1 MMKRYIKVVLPIK
14 KLISFILA
22 ISLILAL
29 FAIPTNA
36 AGETFVAIGNT
47 VLPLGGPAPIYSS
60 GVWYIDYQNLTTGGL
75 VSSSYNSAERTLV
88 LYTWDTTLIFN
99 LNETTAHTVA
109 EKVKYKAVSFTSS
122 GTVYV
127 PAQFTAQ
134 MLGFDYNFLADIPM
148 IRIKRSSDIPND
160 IFLYMAEK
168 AAKEELERYNASKN
182 NQQSSQQ
189 GNSDKP
195 SVQEPDSQENQ
206 NTEKKY
212 IALTFN
218 IKDGKNFSKIL
229 DSLSRYGYRAA
240 FFIQGS
246 AIPNCEDAIRRAV
259 AMGHTIGTLSENG
272 DADFILDVDAMNEK
286 LNLANTKLFDIAKI
300 KTRLVRIPSGS
311 KNIPE
316 ANADALIAKGYRIW
330 DQSILPAGSSGNGI
344 YNSAISRLSSAARST
359 VMTLDDSDASLN
371 ALSRLLRYFS
381 SNNFSVYAIDLLDA
395 PVNAIGKHG

>member
-1 MMKRYIKVVLPIK
+1 MLVLALVI
-14 KLISFILA
+14 
-22 ISLILAL
+22 AL

-60 GVWYIDYQNLTTGGL
+60 GIWYIDYQNLTTGGF
-75 VSSSYNSAERTLV
+75 VSSSYNSAERILV

-99 LNETTAHTVA
+99 LNETTAHTVS
-109 EKVKYKAVSFTSS
+109 ENVKYKAVSFSAS

-134 MLGFDYNFLADIPM
+134 MLGFDYSFLSDIPL

-160 IFLYMAEK
+160 IFFYMAEK
-168 AAKEELERYNASKN
+168 SAQEELAKYNEAKN
-182 NQQSSQQ
+182 NQQ
-189 GNSDKP
+189 NSNKP
-195 SVQEPDSQENQ
+195 TLESDLQSNQ

-229 DSLSRYGYRAA
+229 DSLSRYGYRAT

-246 AIPNCEDAIRRAV
+246 AIANCEDAIRRAV
-259 AMGHTIGTLSENG
+259 ASGHAIGTLSENG
-272 DADFILDVDAMNEK
+272 DADFTLDAKAMNAN
-286 LNLANTKLFDIAKI
+286 LNLANTKLFDVAKT

-316 ANADALIAKGYRIW
+316 VNADALIAQGYRIW
-330 DQSILPAGSSGNGI
+330 DQSILPTGTSANGI
-344 YNSAISRLSSAARST
+344 YNSAVSKLSSAARSS
-359 VMTLDDSDASLN
+359 VMTLDDSDAALN

-381 SNNFSVYAIDLLDA
+381 SNNFSVYAIDILDA

>member
-1 MMKRYIKVVLPIK
+1 MLPIK
-14 KLISFILA
+14 KLISLILA
-22 ISLILAL
+22 IALLIAL
-29 FAIPTNA
+29 FALPTDA
-36 AGETFVAIGNT
+36 AGEVFVSIGNT

-75 VSSSYNSAERTLV
+75 VSSSYNSTERTLV

-109 EKVKYKAVSFTSS
+109 EKVKYKAVSFASS

-127 PAQFTAQ
+127 PAKFTAQ
-134 MLGFDYNFLADIPM
+134 MLGFDYTFMTDIPM
-148 IRIKRSSDIPND
+148 IRIKRSSDIPSD

-168 AAKEELERYNASKN
+168 AAKEELERYNASKK
-182 NQQSSQQ
+182 NQQTQT
-189 GNSDKP
+189 GEPDKP
-195 SVQEPDSQENQ
+195 PQETESQTNT

-259 AMGHTIGTLSENG
+259 ASGHTIGTLSENG
-272 DADFILDVDAMNEK
+272 DADFTLDAEAMNEK
-286 LNLANTKLFDIAKI
+286 LNLANTKLFDVAKI

-316 ANADALIAKGYRIW
+316 ANADALIAQGYRIW
-330 DQSILPAGSSGNGI
+330 DQSILPSGSSGNGI
-344 YNSAISRLSSAARST
+344 YNSAVSRLSSAARSA
-359 VMTLDDSDASLN
+359 VLTLDDSNASLN
-371 ALSRLLRYFS
+371 ALTRLLRHFS

>member
-1 MMKRYIKVVLPIK
+1 MLPIK
-14 KLISFILA
+14 KLISLILA
-22 ISLILAL
+22 IALLAVL
-29 FAIPTNA
+29 FMLPTNA
-36 AGETFVAIGNT
+36 AGETFVAVGNT

-60 GVWYIDYQNLTTGGL
+60 GVWYIDYQCLTTGGL
-75 VSSSYNSAERTLV
+75 VSSSYNSTERILV

-109 EKVKYKAVSFTSS
+109 EKVKYKAVSFASS

-127 PAQFTAQ
+127 PAKFTAQ
-134 MLGFDYNFLADIPM
+134 MLGFDYAILTDIPM

-182 NQQSSQQ
+182 NQQSQS
-189 GNSDKP
+189 GTDDKP
-195 SVQEPDSQENQ
+195 STENDQQTTQ

-218 IKDGKNFSKIL
+218 IKDGKKLPSSL

-246 AIPNCEDAIRRAV
+246 TVAECEDAIRRAV
-259 AMGHTIGTLSENG
+259 ASGHTIGTLSENG
-272 DADFILDVDAMNEK
+272 DADFTLDADAMKEK
-286 LNLANTKLFDIAKI
+286 LNVANEKLFDIAKI

-311 KNIPE
+311 KSIPE
-316 ANADALIAKGYRIW
+316 ANADALIAEGYRIW
-330 DQSILPAGSSGNGI
+330 DQSILPSGSSSNSI
-344 YNSAISRLSSAARST
+344 YNSVVSRLSSSARTS
-359 VMTLDDSDASLN
+359 VLTLDDSDASIS
-371 ALSRLLRYFS
+371 ALTRLLRYFN